1 MNPAACCYQ
10 AGSFRNLR
18 KNSIFNPE
26 EGQPG
31 ELGQADKY
39 MMLSLVFAEI
49 MEDSG
54 SKFRKIVD
62 KQIHLLMIND
72 AKKNRAR

>member
-1 MNPAACCYQ
+1 
-10 AGSFRNLR
+10 
-18 KNSIFNPE
+18 
-26 EGQPG
+26 
-31 ELGQADKY
+31 
-39 MMLSLVFAEI
+39 
-49 MEDSG
+49 MEDPG